1 MNPSTMS
8 PAATTSEAAAPATG
22 AADHLRHDWTAD
34 EVTAL
39 FELPLTD
46 LLWRA
51 QSTHRRHREP
61 DAVQLSTLLS
71 IKTGA
76 CPEDCAY
83 CPQAA
88 QYNTG
93 LKPEPLM
100 DTEKVLT
107 AARRAKEAGAQ
118 RFCMGAAWRSPKD
131 RDIERV
137 SAMIEGVKALGL
149 ETCMTL
155 GMLSDDH
162 AEALANAGLD
172 YYNHNL
178 DTSAEYYEE
187 IITTRTYGDRLDTLD
202 AVRSAGMK
210 VCCGGIVGMGETRA
224 DRVGL
229 LMTLANLAHHPE
241 SVPINELVQVPGT
254 PLADG
259 ETLDPFEFVRTVAV
273 ARLMMPDSAVRL
285 SAGRTEMSD
294 ELQALCF
301 TAGADSIFYGEK
313 LLTTDNPEGNTDRE
327 LLDRIGLRAG
337 LSES

>member
-1 MNPSTMS
+1 
-8 PAATTSEAAAPATG
+8 
-22 AADHLRHDWTAD
+22 
-34 EVTAL
+34 
-39 FELPLTD
+39 
-46 LLWRA
+46 
-51 QSTHRRHREP
+51 
-61 DAVQLSTLLS
+61 
-71 IKTGA
+71 
-76 CPEDCAY
+76 
-83 CPQAA
+83 
-88 QYNTG
+88 
-93 LKPEPLM
+93 
-100 DTEKVLT
+100 
-107 AARRAKEAGAQ
+107 
-118 RFCMGAAWRSPKD
+118 
-131 RDIERV
+131 
-137 SAMIEGVKALGL
+137 
-149 ETCMTL
+149 MTL

-254 PLADG
+254 PLATG

-273 ARLMMPDSAVRL
+273 ARLLMPNSAVRL

-301 TAGADSIFYGEK
+301 SAGADSIFYGER
-313 LLTTDNPEGNTDRE
+313 LLTTENPEGNSDRD
-327 LLDRIGLRAG
+327 LLDRLGLRAG
-337 LSES
+337 LSEA